1 MIPITL
7 ATGTEEAWMYDL
19 TITGG
24 TVVDGTGDKPFRAD
38 IGIKGGTIVEI
49 RHREGDDPG
58 LQGEAAQTIDATGRI
73 VTPGFVDIHTHY
85 DGQVSWDGLLEPSSM
100 HGVTTV
106 VSGNCGVGFAPVQ
119 PGREQWLIELMEG
132 VEDIPGTALTEG
144 ISWGWESFPEY
155 LDVIE
160 KQALAVDFGTQIA
173 HGAVRGY
180 AMGERGARNEPATAQ
195 DIAVM
200 ARIVQEGIEAGA
212 LGFSTSRTEAHR
224 AIDGEPVPGTYAAED
239 ELFALGRAMAAGGQA
254 VFEVAPAGTAGESL
268 DGPMKELDWMVRL
281 AAEIDR
287 PLSFPVIQTQSA
299 PDLWRKQLEIAGR
312 ALDDGIRVHPQ
323 FAARPFGML
332 FGFAGYH
339 AFTHRPTFRK
349 LKAELAPAELGARLA
364 DPAVRAAILAES
376 DLPPQPLP
384 LFDSLFALI
393 QHSVDSIYAIGDPPD
408 YEPTPD
414 QTVGAIAKARGQD
427 PLATMYDLML
437 ESSGTAMLM
446 LPFFNYVDGNH
457 DAIHEMMSHRAAISG
472 LSDGGAHCGLICD
485 ASYPTFMLT
494 HWARDRKRGPRFPI
508 EYVVR
513 KQTLDTA
520 TLFGLSDRG
529 VLKVGKKADV
539 NVIDLDALTLE
550 VPLMAYDLPAGGNRL
565 MQGARGY
572 EATVV
577 SGVVTRRHG
586 RDTGARPGALLRGV
600 R

>member
-1 MIPITL
+1 
-7 ATGTEEAWMYDL
+7 MYDL

-38 IGIKGGTIVEI
+38 IGIKDGKIVEI
-49 RHREGDDPG
+49 RRREGDDAG
-58 LQGEAAQTIDATGRI
+58 LQGEAVQNIDATGRI

-85 DGQVSWDGLLEPSSM
+85 DGQVSWDGLLEPSTM

-106 VSGNCGVGFAPVQ
+106 ISGNCGVGFAPVR
-119 PGREQWLIELMEG
+119 PGSEQWLIELMEG

-160 KQALAVDFGTQIA
+160 KQSLAVDFGTQIA

-180 AMGERGARNEPATAQ
+180 AMGERGARNEPANED

-212 LGFSTSRTEAHR
+212 FGFSTSRTEAHR

-349 LKAELAPAELGARLA
+349 LKAELSPAELRAKLA
-364 DPAVRAAILAES
+364 DSAVRAAILAET

-393 QHSVDSIYAIGDPPD
+393 QHSADTIYAIGDPPD

-446 LPFFNYVDGNH
+446 LPFFNYVEGNH
-457 DAIHEMMSHRAAISG
+457 DAIYEMMSHRAAISG

-485 ASYPTFMLT
+485 ASYPTFMLS

-520 TLFGLSDRG
+520 NLFGLSDRG

-539 NVIDLDALTLE
+539 NVIDMEALALE

-572 EATVV
+572 DATVV

-586 RDTGARPGALLRGV
+586 ADTGARPGTLLRGM

>member
-1 MIPITL
+1 
-7 ATGTEEAWMYDL
+7 MYDL

-38 IGIKGGTIVEI
+38 IGISNGVIVEV
-49 RHREGDDPG
+49 RRRDGDDTG
-58 LQGEAAQTIDATGRI
+58 LSGEAAQTIDATGRI

-106 VSGNCGVGFAPVQ
+106 VSGNCGVGFAPVA

-160 KQALAVDFGTQIA
+160 KQRLAVDFGTQVA

-180 AMGERGARNEPATAQ
+180 AMGDRGARNEAATAD
-195 DIAVM
+195 DIALM
-200 ARIVQEGIEAGA
+200 ARIVQEAVEAGA

-254 VFEVAPAGTAGESL
+254 VFEVAPDGTAGENV
-268 DGPMKELDWMVRL
+268 DGPMREMDWMVRL

-287 PLSFPVIQTQSA
+287 PVSFAMVQTQSA
-299 PDLWRKQLEIAGR
+299 PDMWRKQLDIAG
-312 ALDDGIRVHPQ
+312 AAFDDGIRIHPQ

-332 FGFAGYH
+332 FGFEGYH
-339 AFTHRPTFRK
+339 AFTHRPTFRR
-349 LKAELAPAELGARLA
+349 LKAELGPGELVAKLA
-364 DPAVRAAILAES
+364 DPAVREAILSET
-376 DLPPQPLP
+376 DLPAQPLP
-384 LFDSLFALI
+384 LFDSLFAFI
-393 QHSVDSIYAIGDPPD
+393 QHSAATMYAIGDPPD

-414 QTVGAIAKARGQD
+414 RTVAAIAQQRGQD
-427 PLATMYDLML
+427 PLAAMYDLML
-437 ESSGTAMLM
+437 ESDGTAVLM
-446 LPFFNYVDGNH
+446 LPFFNYVEGNH
-457 DAIHEMMSHRAAISG
+457 DAIHEMLSHRAAISG

-485 ASYPTFMLT
+485 ASLPTFMLT
-494 HWARDRKRGPRFPI
+494 HWVRDRHRGARFPL

-529 VLKVGKKADV
+529 VLAKGKKADV
-539 NVIDLDALTLE
+539 NVIDMEALTLG
-550 VPLMAYDLPAGGNRL
+550 VPKMAYDLPAGGRRL
-565 MQGARGY
+565 IQGARGY

-586 RDTGARPGALLRGV
+586 VDTGARPGQLLRGV

>member
-1 MIPITL
+1 
-7 ATGTEEAWMYDL
+7 MYDL

-24 TVVDGTGDKPFRAD
+24 TVVDGTGDKPFWAD
-38 IGIKGGTIVEI
+38 IGIKDGKIVEV
-49 RHREGDDPG
+49 RRRDGDDAG

-106 VSGNCGVGFAPVQ
+106 VGGNCGVGFAPVQ

-132 VEDIPGTALTEG
+132 VEDIPGTALSEG
-144 ISWGWESFPEY
+144 ITWGWESFPEY
-155 LDVIE
+155 LDTIE
-160 KQALAVDFGTQIA
+160 KQSLAVDFGTQIA

-180 AMGERGARNEPATAQ
+180 AMGDRGARNEPATSD
-195 DIAVM
+195 DIAAM
-200 ARIVQEGIEAGA
+200 ARIVQEAIEAGA

-281 AAEIDR
+281 AADIDR
-287 PLSFPVIQTQSA
+287 PLSFAMVQTQSA
-299 PDLWRKQLEIAGR
+299 PDLWRKQLDIAGR
-312 ALDDGIRVHPQ
+312 AFDDGIRVHPQ

-332 FGFAGYH
+332 FGFSGYH
-339 AFTHRPTFRK
+339 AFTHRPTFRA
-349 LKAELAPAELGARLA
+349 LKAELAPAELGIRLA
-364 DPAVRAAILAES
+364 DPAVRAAILSEA
-376 DLPPQPLP
+376 DLPPQPVP
-384 LFDSLFALI
+384 LFDSLFAFI
-393 QHSVDSIYAIGDPPD
+393 QHSADAIYAIGDPPD

-414 QTVGAIAKARGQD
+414 QTVGAIARKRGAD

-437 ESSGTAMLM
+437 ESDGTAMLM
-446 LPFFNYVDGNH
+446 MPFFNYVEGNH
-457 DAIHEMMSHRAAISG
+457 DAIHEMMSHRAAVSG

-485 ASYPTFMLT
+485 ASYPTFLLT
-494 HWARDRKRGPRFPI
+494 HWARDRKRGPRFPL

-520 TLFGLSDRG
+520 SLFGLTDRG
-529 VLKVGKKADV
+529 VLTVGKKADV
-539 NVIDLDALTLE
+539 NVIDMDALALE
-550 VPLMAYDLPAGGNRL
+550 VPLMAYDLPAGGKRL
-565 MQGARGY
+565 IQGARGY
-572 EATVV
+572 DATVV

-586 RDTGARPGALLRGV
+586 ADTGARPGSVLRGV

>member
-1 MIPITL
+1 
-7 ATGTEEAWMYDL
+7 MYDL

-24 TVVDGTGDKPFRAD
+24 TVVDGTGATPFRAD
-38 IGIKGGTIVEI
+38 IGISNGVIVEV
-49 RHREGDDPG
+49 RRRDGDDTG
-58 LQGEAAQTIDATGRI
+58 LPGEAAQTIDATGRI

-106 VSGNCGVGFAPVQ
+106 VSGNCGVGFAPVK
-119 PGREQWLIELMEG
+119 PGSEQWLIALMEG

-144 ISWGWESFPEY
+144 IKWGWESFPEY

-160 KQALAVDFGTQIA
+160 KQQLAVDYGTQVA

-180 AMGERGARNEPATAQ
+180 AMGERGARNEAATAD
-195 DIAVM
+195 DIALM
-200 ARIVQEGIEAGA
+200 ARIVQEAVEAGA

-224 AIDGEPVPGTYAAED
+224 AVDGEPVPGTYAAED

-254 VFEVAPAGTAGESL
+254 VFEVAPDGTAGENV
-268 DGPMKELDWMVRL
+268 DGPMREMDWMVRL

-287 PLSFPVIQTQSA
+287 PVSFAMVQTQSA
-299 PDLWRKQLEIAGR
+299 PDLWRKQLDIAG
-312 ALDDGIRVHPQ
+312 AAFDDGIRIHPQ

-332 FGFAGYH
+332 FGFEGYH
-339 AFTHRPTFRK
+339 AFTHRPTFRR
-349 LKAELAPAELGARLA
+349 LKAELSPADLVARLA
-364 DPAVRAAILAES
+364 DPAVRAAILSET
-376 DLPPQPLP
+376 DLPAQPLP
-384 LFDSLFALI
+384 LFDSLFAFI
-393 QHSVDSIYAIGDPPD
+393 QHSAASMYAIGDPPD

-414 QTVGAIAKARGQD
+414 RTVAAIAQQRGQD
-427 PLATMYDLML
+427 PLAAMYDLML
-437 ESSGTAMLM
+437 ESDGTAVLM
-446 LPFFNYVDGNH
+446 LPFFNYVEGNH
-457 DAIHEMMSHRAAISG
+457 DVIHEMLSHRAAISG

-485 ASYPTFMLT
+485 ASLPTFMLT
-494 HWARDRKRGPRFPI
+494 HWVRDRHRGARLPL

-529 VLKVGKKADV
+529 VLAKGKKADV
-539 NVIDLDALTLE
+539 NVIDMDALTLG
-550 VPLMAYDLPAGGNRL
+550 VPKMAYDLPAGGRRL
-565 MQGARGY
+565 IQGARGY
-572 EATVV
+572 DATVV

-586 RDTGARPGALLRGV
+586 VDTGARPGQLLRGV